1 MYLNKIKMLRIEK
14 GFTMAELAELSE
26 VSVGY
31 ICHLENGT
39 RKNPSFEIMKR
50 IAKALNTDISEIFFE

>member
-1 MYLNKIKMLRIEK
+1 MYLNKIKILRIEK
-14 GFTMAELAELSE
+14 GITMVELAELSG